1 MVYEAVYED
10 ELMPEFQINQSD
22 LIKTY
27 NLCKKANFPTFAKWV
42 KTFYGK
48 AFDDG
53 IMYITGCNKDE
64 ELHVIS
70 YEDAVNLIG
79 KKKTDTLIGGK
90 NENKEAENT

>member
-1 MVYEAVYED
+1 MMED
-10 ELMPEFQINQSD
+10 PIFEVNQSD

-27 NLCKKANFPTFAKWV
+27 NLCRKAKFPVFAKWV
-42 KTFYGK
+42 KTFYEK

-53 IMYITGCNKDE
+53 IMYITGGSRDE

-90 NENKEAENT
+90 NEDQKAAETENT

>member
-27 NLCKKANFPTFAKWV
+27 NLCKKSNFPTFAKWV

-79 KKKTDTLIGGK
+79 KKKTDTLIGGRY
-90 NENKEAENT
+90 ENKETKNT

>member
-1 MVYEAVYED
+1 MQEG
-10 ELMPEFQINQSD
+10 ELSHV
-22 LIKTY
+22 
-27 NLCKKANFPTFAKWV
+27 CKVGEN
-42 KTFYGK
+42 FYGK

-79 KKKTDTLIGGK
+79 KKKTDTLIGGRY
-90 NENKEAENT
+90 ENKETENT

>member
-79 KKKTDTLIGGK
+79 KKKTDTLIGGRY
-90 NENKEAENT
+90 ENKETENT